1 MLSDY
6 RQIVWAHSGGRCP
19 MRPVP
24 NLSHSVHQPR
34 GIPVRLTDSGHV
46 PNSGLYFRE
55 QTPNSVLSVPSATI

>member
-1 MLSDY
+1 
-6 RQIVWAHSGGRCP
+6 

-55 QTPNSVLSVPSATI
+55 QTRNSVLSVPAATI